1 MGFER
6 YEVGTPYQEFEKS
19 LKPLSEGTEEIYRAY
34 LDDFLAWN
42 QSTPQEFY
50 EWVRKLEADADP
62 RAKKQLTAAF
72 DDFAATKLEAGLSP
86 NTVLNYRKAIHKFLE
101 ANELIV
107 RIKKNG
113 KNAKPR
119 GQDII
124 TRSQIKTLIDL
135 SATNLRLRALLMTLK
150 DSGLGV
156 SEVPL
161 LTVEDFLG
169 AQEYKDEEGRRFKQ
183 WSNPLL
189 RVKTGEVCEVCLG
202 PEAITAIEDYLAT
215 RRAGALYLTSKGQ
228 PHKDEEGNVTSEAGY
243 TEKGAPMTPSSIT
256 TSIRNHCKVLKRKG
270 YKISAHSF
278 RKLFETSF
286 ELEGKL
292 STAKMIMGKAVPP
305 ADAPYLKLGENL
317 VKSYADVYAKHLI
330 LYDES
335 AEVKVLR
342 EEIAELQSK
351 STGVE
356 RLQQKIDEMMPVFRV
371 AQRLMEQT
379 AERDKLREA

>member
-19 LKPLSEGTEEIYRAY
+19 LKPLSEGTEEIYKDY
-34 LDDFLAWN
+34 LDDFLVWN
-42 QSTPQEFY
+42 QSTPREFY
-50 EWVRKLEADADP
+50 EWVRKLEADPDP

-72 DDFAATKLEAGLSP
+72 EDYAATKLEMGLSP

-101 ANELIV
+101 ANELIT

-113 KNAKPR
+113 KKAKYR

-135 SATNLRLRALLMTLK
+135 AAINLRLRALLMTLK

-156 SEVPL
+156 SEVAL

-169 AQEYKDEEGRRFKQ
+169 AKEWTDEGGRRFKQ
-183 WSNPLL
+183 WAEPLL

-202 PEAITAIEDYLAT
+202 PEAITAIEDYIAT
-215 RRAGALYLTSKGQ
+215 RRTGAIYLTSKGQ
-228 PHKDEEGNVTSEAGY
+228 PHKNEEGKVTIEAGY
-243 TEKGAPMTPSSIT
+243 TEKGAPMTPLSITSSI
-256 TSIRNHCKVLKRKG
+256 RHHCRVLKRKG
-270 YKISAHSF
+270 YKISANSF

-305 ADAPYLKLGENL
+305 TDAPYLKLGDNL
-317 VKSYADVYAKHLI
+317 VKSYAKVYAKHLI

-335 AEVKVLR
+335 AEVKALKEKV
-342 EEIAELQSK
+342 EELESK
-351 STGVE
+351 SAEVE
-356 RLQQKIDEMMPVFRV
+356 QLKQQIDNMTPAFMAV
-371 AQRLMEQT
+371 QRLL
-379 AERDKLREA
+379 AERDKLRESPP